1 MGGYR
6 EHGKEPEALE
16 VCVWQ
21 EGGMHAAALEAFCN
35 LLTSAWTGGG
45 GEVMAKEVL
54 HCLDE
59 GLGCM
64 G

>member
-45 GEVMAKEVL
+45 GEKFSTAWMRGWGAW
-54 HCLDE
+54 DE
-59 GLGCM
+59 
-64 G
+64 